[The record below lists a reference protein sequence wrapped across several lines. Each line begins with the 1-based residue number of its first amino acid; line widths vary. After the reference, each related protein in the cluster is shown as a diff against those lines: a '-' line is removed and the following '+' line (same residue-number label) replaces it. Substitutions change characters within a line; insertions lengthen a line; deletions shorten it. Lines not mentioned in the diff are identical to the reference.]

1 MLHFEGDTDFPQ
13 PPTVVWSKLS
23 DMHFVADC
31 IPDVEKTT
39 FTEPDTATVTI
50 RPGFSFV
57 RGTLEV
63 EIKLAEREDNKWMRV
78 LGHGKGIGSS
88 NDVEIRFD
96 LAPQGE
102 GTRVHWKAEVTNLG
116 GLLKMMP
123 KGLLQAAAQQVIGD
137 VWATVRTKMRL
148 VTDS

>member
-1 MLHFEGDTDFPQ
+1 MHSGRRIDDVQGAGHGRGDDP
-13 PPTVVWSKLS
+13 
-23 DMHFVADC
+23 A
-31 IPDVEKTT
+31 
-39 FTEPDTATVTI
+39 
-50 RPGFSFV
+50 GFSFV

-63 EIKLAEREDNKWMRV
+63 EIKLADRVENQWMRV

-96 LAPQGE
+96 LAPQGT
-102 GTRVHWKAEVTNLG
+102 GTRVHWKADVTNLG

-137 VWATVRTKMRL
+137 VWATVRNKMN
-148 VTDS
+148 

>member
-1 MLHFEGDTDFPQ
+1 MLQFEGDTDFTQAPAI
-13 PPTVVWSKLS
+13 VWSKLS
-23 DMHFVADC
+23 EIRFVAEC
-31 IPDVEKTT
+31 IPDVESTAFK
-39 FTEPDTATVTI
+39 EPDMAVVTI

-63 EIKLAEREDNKWMRV
+63 EIKLADRVESQWMRV

-96 LAPQGE
+96 LAPQGA
-102 GTRVHWKAEVTNLG
+102 GTRVHWKADVTNLG

-137 VWATVRTKMRL
+137 IWATVRMKMGN
-148 VTDS
+148 

>member
-1 MLHFEGDTDFPQ
+1 MLQFEGDTDFTQAPAI
-13 PPTVVWSKLS
+13 VWSKLS
-23 DMHFVADC
+23 DIHFVAEC
-31 IPDVEKTT
+31 IPDVESAT
-39 FTEPDTATVTI
+39 FKEPDTALVTI

-63 EIKLAEREDNKWMRV
+63 EIKLADRVENQWMRV

-96 LAPQGE
+96 LAPQGT
-102 GTRVHWKAEVTNLG
+102 GTRVHWKADVTNLG

-137 VWATVRTKMRL
+137 VWATVRNKMN
-148 VTDS
+148 

>member
-1 MLHFEGDTDFPQ
+1 MLQFEGDTDFTQAPAI
-13 PPTVVWSKLS
+13 VWSKLS
-23 DMHFVADC
+23 DIHFVAEC
-31 IPDVEKTT
+31 IPDVESTT
-39 FTEPDTATVTI
+39 FKEPDTAVVTI

-63 EIKLAEREDNKWMRV
+63 EIKLADRVENEWMRV

-96 LAPQGE
+96 LASQGA
-102 GTRVHWKAEVTNLG
+102 GTRVHWKADVTNLG

-137 VWATVRTKMRL
+137 IWATVRNQMGN
-148 VTDS
+148 

>member
-1 MLHFEGDTDFPQ
+1 MLQFEGDTDFTQAPAL
-13 PPTVVWSKLS
+13 VWTKLS
-23 DMHFVADC
+23 DIHFVAEC
-31 IPDVEKTT
+31 IPDVEKVT
-39 FTEPDTATVTI
+39 FQEPDTALVTI

-63 EIKLAEREDNKWMRV
+63 EITLAQRIEGKSMRV

-88 NDVEIRFD
+88 NDVEINFD

-102 GTRVHWKAEVTNLG
+102 GTRVHWKADVTNLG

-137 VWATVRTKMRL
+137 VWATVRTKMKNN
-148 VTDS
+148 

>member
-1 MLHFEGDTDFPQ
+1 MLQFEGDTDFTQAPAI
-13 PPTVVWSKLS
+13 VWSKLS
-23 DMHFVADC
+23 DIHFVAEC
-31 IPDVEKTT
+31 IPDVESAT
-39 FTEPDTATVTI
+39 FKEPDTALVTI

-63 EIKLAEREDNKWMRV
+63 EIKLADRVENQWMRV

-96 LAPQGE
+96 LAPQGT
-102 GTRVHWKAEVTNLG
+102 GTRVHWKADVTNLG

-137 VWATVRTKMRL
+137 VWATVRMKMG
-148 VTDS
+148 S